1 MVKDLPCNAGDMGS
15 IPGCS
20 IGELR
25 SHMPHGKKSKH
36 NRNYTAISI
45 KTNTDPHKNFKFPIK
60 TISSNSVLN
69 TKLGNMIL

>member
-25 SHMPHGKKSKH
+25 SHMPHGKKSKQ

-45 KTNTDPHKNFKFPIK
+45 KTNNDPHKNFKKVPHQDNQFE
-60 TISSNSVLN
+60 
-69 TKLGNMIL
+69 

>member
-1 MVKDLPCNAGDMGS
+1 MGS

-25 SHMPHGKKSKH
+25 SHMPHGKKSKQ

-45 KTNTDPHKNFKFPIK
+45 KANNDPHKKLKKKK
-60 TISSNSVLN
+60 TPSRQLVRIVF
-69 TKLGNMIL
+69 